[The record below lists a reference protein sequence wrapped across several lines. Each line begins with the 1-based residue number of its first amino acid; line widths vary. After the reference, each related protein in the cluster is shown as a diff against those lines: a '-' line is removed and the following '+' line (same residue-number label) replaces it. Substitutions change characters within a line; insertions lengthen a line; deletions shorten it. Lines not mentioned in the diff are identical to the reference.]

1 MSQITREVRLIVKTS
16 DKFPGVEWV
25 EGTSDFIKINDEKC
39 TGCANCIKVC
49 LAGCFE
55 IINQKAIVKSLET
68 CMECASCWY
77 VCVEGAID
85 FSWPQGGT
93 GYKSHWG

>member
-1 MSQITREVRLIVKTS
+1 MVKTS

-25 EGTSDFIKINDEKC
+25 EGTDDFIKINNEKC

-93 GYKSHWG
+93 GYKSEWG

>member
-1 MSQITREVRLIVKTS
+1 MVKTS

-25 EGTSDFIKINDEKC
+25 EGIGDFIKINDEKC

-55 IINQKAIVKSLET
+55 IINQKAIIKSLET

-93 GYKSHWG
+93 GYKSDWG

>member
-1 MSQITREVRLIVKTS
+1 MVKTS

-25 EGTSDFIKINDEKC
+25 EGTSGFIKINDEKC

-55 IINQKAIVKSLET
+55 IINQKVIVKSLET

-77 VCVEGAID
+77 VCVERAID

-93 GYKSHWG
+93 GYKSEWG

>member
-1 MSQITREVRLIVKTS
+1 MVKTS

-25 EGTSDFIKINDEKC
+25 EGTGDFIKINDEKC

-55 IINQKAIVKSLET
+55 IINQKARVTSLET

-85 FSWPQGGT
+85 FSWPPGGT
-93 GYKSHWG
+93 GYKSEWG